1 MNNRS
6 IVTGAIAA
14 CLFGMALASSATAQ
28 TTVRASS
35 WHPPKHPGVVGGY
48 EPFIKYVEEK
58 SGGSLEFKLWT
69 GGSLL
74 GARDTLPGVQNGI
87 ADVGV
92 LALTYFQAEFPYAQL
107 ISNLAMLS
115 DNSPAIAA
123 AVTEMVML
131 ECEPC
136 RAEYAELGLV
146 FTSAYSTTP
155 YTIISREKLD
165 APEDLEGK
173 TYRSAGTVWDRY
185 VEYVGGTPV
194 NVSSAEIFSALDRGG
209 VDAALFAPSG
219 LESFSLWDVANYIN
233 MLPLG
238 TYAAMSLFTM
248 NRNFWGDLTEEERRV
263 MLDGAAIGAVRVT
276 QGYMDSDKQALD
288 QAEEHGVTIIQPS
301 DALRAQ
307 LAEFIEQDLAGL
319 EEIAAERYNIDDAA
333 HWIAKYKQL
342 LEKWEGITADNGGD
356 PDLMIQAMRNEIYSK
371 VDVATYGLQ

>member
-6 IVTGAIAA
+6 TRTGVIAA
-14 CLFGMALASSATAQ
+14 GLFGMVLASSAIAQ

-74 GARDTLPGVQNGI
+74 GPQDMLPGVQNGI
-87 ADVGV
+87 ADIGV

-107 ISNLAMLS
+107 LSNLGMLS
-115 DNSPAIAA
+115 DNPPAIAA

-136 RAEYAELGLV
+136 RAEYADLGLV

-155 YTIISREKLD
+155 YVMISRDKLD

-194 NVSSAEIFSALDRGG
+194 NVSSAEIFEALDRGG
-209 VDAALFAPSG
+209 VDAAVFAASG
-219 LESFSLWDVANYIN
+219 LESFSLWDVADYVN

-248 NRNFWGDLTEEERRV
+248 NRGFWGDLTDEERRV

-276 QGYMDSDKQALD
+276 QGYIDSDKRALN
-288 QAEEHGVTIIQPS
+288 QAEEHGVTVVQPS

-307 LAEFIEQDLAGL
+307 LAEFLEQDLLGL
-319 EEIAAERYNIDDAA
+319 EKIAAERYNIDDAA
-333 HWIAKYKQL
+333 HWIAKFRVL
-342 LEKWEGITADNGGD
+342 LEKWKGISAANNGD
-356 PDLMIQAMRNEIYSK
+356 PDMMIQAMRDEIYSK
-371 VDVATYGLQ
+371 VDEATYGLQ